1 MTVSTL
7 DAPRVSRRVMLPA
20 HRATASVIQEVID
33 RLEREIGPEAAK
45 LPSPRRQYVYITYEE
60 VSEWQQPE
68 PPPAA

>member
-1 MTVSTL
+1 
-7 DAPRVSRRVMLPA
+7 MLPL
-20 HRATASVIQEVID
+20 HRVNPKSVLAVID
-33 RLEREIGPEAAK
+33 QLERELAPEAAK